1 MLACVDADE
10 LTEWM
15 AIRRMGF
22 DEDYIYVDAAQA
34 NVCKTLANV
43 HRSPDSSPYQ
53 VKDFL
58 LWPQEKYRDPDEM
71 SDSLLLA
78 MDKI

>member
-1 MLACVDADE
+1 MLASIDADE

-22 DEDYIYVDAAQA
+22 EEDYIYIDAAQA

-43 HRSPDSSPYQ
+43 HRSPDSSAYQ
-53 VKDFL
+53 TKDFL
-58 LWPQEKYRDPDEM
+58 LWPQDTYRDHDEM
-71 SDSLLLA
+71 SESLLLA
-78 MDKI
+78 MDSF